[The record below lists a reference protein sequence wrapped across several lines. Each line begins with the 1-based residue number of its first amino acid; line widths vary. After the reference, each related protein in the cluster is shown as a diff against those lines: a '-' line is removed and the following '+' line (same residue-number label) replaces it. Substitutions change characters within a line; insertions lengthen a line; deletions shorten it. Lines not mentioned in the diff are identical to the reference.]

1 MAQNAKC
8 TGEWRVS
15 ASKAALAIFS
25 CLFMATLAAAQ
36 APTASKRVLG
46 TVKSV
51 SGNTVVLTQQ
61 DGSEAS
67 VSFPDSA
74 RIVRATPGQTD
85 LKTAPPITVS
95 EIQVGDRVVAQG
107 QPGEGNALTARIALV
122 MKQGDIAA
130 RQEQEREE
138 WRKGVGGLVKEVN
151 AADHTIVVINAFAA
165 QGKPIIV
172 HVTPQT
178 EIRRYAP
185 DSINYDD
192 SKPSTFDQI
201 KPGDQLRARG
211 TKNADQTEFTAQ
223 AIVAGSFKN
232 IAGTVISTDPANN
245 TVTLTDLATKKPVTV
260 KVSADSQMHKLPEFV
275 AMLMAMRMK
284 GIAGPPGM
292 GPMAGGAAGNGRG
305 NGTPGQTQKPG
316 GPGEWQHGQGGNGQ
330 AGAGRQGG
338 FGNGGPPDFQQML
351 NRMPPVKLSELNKGE
366 AVILVA
372 TGETTS
378 EPRVITL
385 LTGVEPIL
393 SAAPAGMNAAASVL
407 SPWNLGQSAGSAAG
421 GGETGPAQ

>member
-1 MAQNAKC
+1 MAQNAKRMA
-8 TGEWRVS
+8 GWRLS
-15 ASKAALAIFS
+15 ASKAGFAIVSF
-25 CLFMATLAAAQ
+25 LLVAIVAGAQ
-36 APTASKRVLG
+36 AAPSKRVLG

-51 SGNTVVLTQQ
+51 SGNTVVLTLQ

-85 LKTAPPITVS
+85 LKTAPSIAVS
-95 EIQVGDRVVAQG
+95 DIQVGDRVVAQG

-151 AADHTIVVINAFAA
+151 AADHTIVLNNAFAA

-211 TKNADQTEFTAQ
+211 TKNAEGTEFTAQ
-223 AIVAGSFKN
+223 ALVAGTFKN

-260 KVSADSQMHKLPEFV
+260 KVGPDSQMHKLPEFV
-275 AMLMAMRMK
+275 AMLMAMRLK
-284 GIAGPPGM
+284 GVAAPPGM
-292 GPMAGGAAGNGRG
+292 APMGGEANGNVSG
-305 NGTPGQTQKPG
+305 NRTAQKSG

-330 AGAGRQGG
+330 AGAGRPGG
-338 FGNGGPPDFQQML
+338 FRNGGPPDFQQML
-351 NRMPPVKLSELNKGE
+351 NRMPPVKVSELNKGE

-372 TGETTS
+372 TGESSS
-378 EPRVITL
+378 EPHVITL

-421 GGETGPAQ
+421 GGEAGPAQ